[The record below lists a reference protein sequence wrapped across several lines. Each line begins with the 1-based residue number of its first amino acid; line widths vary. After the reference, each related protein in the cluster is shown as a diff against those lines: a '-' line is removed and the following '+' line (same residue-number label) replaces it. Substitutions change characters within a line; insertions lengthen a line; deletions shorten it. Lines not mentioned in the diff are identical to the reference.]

1 MNFKLLRGDGSL
13 INSKF
18 AVHLSD
24 TWIEFTISS
33 SGGSPGSVT
42 NPQYAECSSSLLSR
56 LGNLGG
62 RLIGIIVNS
71 GPLVSESI
79 TNRLV
84 MLDDYQYPILLQKVQ
99 DFTKL
104 RSEIG
109 SCSSRVL
116 SKSVD
121 GGNPR
126 RKLTLLVVLSGHSK
140 LTLQKISHLVGAQHI
155 PE

>member
-13 INSKF
+13 INSKV

-24 TWIEFTISS
+24 TWLEFTISS

-42 NPQYAECSSSLLSR
+42 NPQYAECATSLLSR
-56 LGNLGG
+56 LGGLGG
-62 RLIGIIVNS
+62 SLIGIIVNS
-71 GPLVSESI
+71 GPLISEPI
-79 TNRLV
+79 ANRLV
-84 MLDDYQYPILLQKVQ
+84 MLDDYQYPISLQKVH

-126 RKLTLLVVLSGHSK
+126 RKLTLLVVLSGHSQ
-140 LTLQKISHLVGAQHI
+140 LTLQKIAHLVGAQHI
-155 PE
+155 SE